1 VTRPVAGRTAFRTGT
16 VQVWTIPLDMA
27 PRVIPGVEEILDAYE
42 QYQALRFPA
51 GQLRTRYIA
60 AHVAVRRILGQ
71 CLTKH
76 PGDVRLSRT
85 ASGKPY
91 VSDAPLAFNLSHSGP
106 LAVCAVTRSGS
117 VGVDIEAMRAID
129 DPDGIVAHFFAPGE
143 IAEYNRH
150 SGESRLATF
159 FRLWT
164 RKEAYL
170 KATGEGLSRPL
181 NTFDVANGASLPA
194 RPIGVGGDDLTPV
207 RWGIHSFS
215 PAPGYIGAL
224 ACEADSIFLDAF
236 TWSDVPGLAR
246 FAGATWAPH
255 A

>member
-1 VTRPVAGRTAFRTGT
+1 
-16 VQVWTIPLDMA
+16 VQVWTIALDAA
-27 PRVIPGVEEILDAYE
+27 PPVIPGVEEILDAYE

-71 CLTKH
+71 CLGKD

-85 ASGKPY
+85 ASGKPF
-91 VSDAPLAFNLSHSGP
+91 VADAPLAFNLSHCGP
-106 LAVCAVTRSGS
+106 LAVCAVTRSGA
-117 VGVDIEAMRAID
+117 VGVDIEAMRKVEDA
-129 DPDGIVAHFFAPGE
+129 DGIVAHFFAPGE
-143 IAEYNRH
+143 VAEYNRH
-150 SGESRLATF
+150 TGESRLATF

-181 NTFDVANGASLPA
+181 NTFDVATGGALPA
-194 RPIGVGGDDLTPV
+194 RPVGSGGDDLTPV
-207 RWGIHSFS
+207 RWAIHSFS
-215 PAPGYIGAL
+215 PSPGYVGAL
-224 ACEADSIFLDAF
+224 ACEADSIFIDAF
-236 TWSDVPGLAR
+236 IWTDVPGLTRLRCDTA
-246 FAGATWAPH
+246 APS